1 MEKIKRE
8 LIELG
13 MRFSAPVFF
22 DDGKNM
28 FLPEKKPVKKS
39 HLEILEKWNI
49 PFVVTYGHLISNTA
63 ADLDELLA
71 VDTPVHES
79 ASEIDDELEV
89 LEEADELVEDDN
101 DITVGPLEEN
111 PLYISYTELYKNLA
125 EVFDNLKKDRTD
137 NFEER
142 IQNVGEKLFS
152 LMEKNATFISSFL
165 LAGEALKND
174 YAKSALNVAIVTY
187 VVSKRM
193 HIPVSKIR
201 LYITGALLHDIGM
214 LYLPES
220 LINKKEPLTD
230 EDMSA
235 LQKHTTDGAHIVGDM
250 LHYPD
255 SVTNIVLQHHEHWDG
270 KGYPNG
276 RISTQI
282 STGACIVAVADA
294 FEAMI
299 TEKAYRT
306 SMLGYEAMKT
316 ILSDNDRHFSPDV
329 IRVFIQSMGVYPIG
343 SLVLLNDGSIGR
355 IVKVNQNAPLR
366 PSVRLWVTAG
376 GVCYPDNAGPIIKLE
391 SLNKLFILRALN
403 SKDLHGKN
411 N

>member
-8 LIELG
+8 LVELG

-49 PFVVTYGHLISNTA
+49 PFVITYGHLLSNTA

-71 VDTPVHES
+71 VDSPVLES
-79 ASEIDDELEV
+79 AATVDDEFEL
-89 LEEADELVEDDN
+89 LEEAEDLEEEN

-111 PLYISYTELYKNLA
+111 PLYIKYIDLYKNMA
-125 EVFDNLKKDRTD
+125 AVFDNLKKDRTD
-137 NFEER
+137 NIEENIQLVTENLFE
-142 IQNVGEKLFS
+142 L
-152 LMEKNATFISSFL
+152 LEKNATFVSSFL

-174 YAKSALNVAIVTY
+174 YAKSAINVAIVTY
-187 VVSKRM
+187 VVAKNM
-193 HIPVSKIR
+193 NVPVSR
-201 LYITGALLHDIGM
+201 LHLYITGALLHDIGM
-214 LYLPES
+214 LYLPDAI
-220 LINKKEPLTD
+220 INKKEPLTAD
-230 EDMSA
+230 EISA
-235 LQKHTTDGAHIVGDM
+235 LKKHTTDGAHIVGDM

-255 SVTNIVLQHHEHWDG
+255 AVTNIVLQHHEHWDG
-270 KGYPNG
+270 NGYPNG
-276 RISTQI
+276 RSGTQI
-282 STGACIVAVADA
+282 STGARIVAVADA

-316 ILSDNDRHFSPDV
+316 ILSDNGRHFSPDV

-355 IVKVNQNAPLR
+355 IIKVNQNAPLR

-376 GVCYPDNAGPIIKLE
+376 GVCYPDNVGPIIKLE
-391 SLNKLFILRALN
+391 SINKLFILRALN
-403 SKDLHGKN
+403 TKDLHGKIN
-411 N
+411 